1 MIKAQ
6 HFIDTSKTNI
16 LILAVRLISVSGAVI
31 WATYPDLYLANVNK
45 LLLIYLYN
53 ILIYIYTAF
62 FIIRFLFS
70 PNSGKCK
77 YFCLAT
83 FIFDQAVISFFTY
96 ATGGFSSP
104 FYSGYF
110 VVISISA
117 FVLGTKSSFIV
128 ALAGA
133 IFYILFN
140 LGYGVGIY
148 NLVELFYRIVPFFI
162 IFVPTGVLSDAMENH
177 LKEIDKLNLELSRK
191 NKKLEESLKKIEAIQ
206 QQLIKRE
213 KEKAMLDLAESV
225 AHRLRNPLMSIG
237 GIASIIDKKLKKGAK
252 PEELEKYVEYIK
264 TESKNMSMLLD
275 NLLTMS
281 DTEVEMKFSVLQN
294 IVKEVIEEYKNA
306 ISSNKIK
313 LTLKIEEKLPPVRTD
328 PKKLK
333 MALKN
338 IIDNCIKVMPNGGEL
353 FIGVAKSEEI
363 KNSIEITIKDT
374 GPGIPKDILQSIFKP
389 FESGGKVKKGLGLPL
404 AKHTIEILGGE
415 LYIESK
421 IAEGT
426 TFKIILPM

>member
-1 MIKAQ
+1 MVKAQ
-6 HFIDTSKTNI
+6 HFTDIPKTNL
-16 LILAVRLISVSGAVI
+16 LILSIRLISVSGAVI
-31 WATYPDLYLANVNK
+31 WTTYPNLYLANVNK

-53 ILIYIYTAF
+53 SLIYIYTLF
-62 FIIRFLFS
+62 FVIRFYFPPDS
-70 PNSGKCK
+70 NKCE
-77 YFCLAT
+77 YFCLFT
-83 FIFDQAVISFFTY
+83 FIFDQAVISYFTY
-96 ATGGFSSP
+96 TTGGFSSP

-117 FVLGTKSSFIV
+117 FVLGTKPSFIV
-128 ALAGA
+128 ALTGA

-140 LGYGVGIY
+140 LSYGIGIY
-148 NLVELFYRIVPFFI
+148 NIGELIYRIVPFFVI
-162 IFVPTGVLSDAMENH
+162 VFPTGILSDAMEKH
-177 LKEIDKLNLELSRK
+177 LKEIDDLNLELSEK
-191 NKKLEESLKKIEAIQ
+191 NKKLEESLRKIEAIQ
-206 QQLIKRE
+206 QQLIKKE

-225 AHRLRNPLMSIG
+225 AHRLRNPLMSLG
-237 GIASIIDKKLKKGAK
+237 GIASIVDKKLKKGAK
-252 PEELEKYVEYIK
+252 PEELEKYIEYIK

-281 DTEVEMKFSVLQN
+281 DSAVELKFSVLQN

-353 FIGVAKSEEI
+353 FVGIKKSEEV
-363 KNSIEITIKDT
+363 KNSIEIVIKDT
-374 GPGIPKDILQSIFKP
+374 GPGIPKDILRNIFKP

-415 LYIESK
+415 LYIDSK